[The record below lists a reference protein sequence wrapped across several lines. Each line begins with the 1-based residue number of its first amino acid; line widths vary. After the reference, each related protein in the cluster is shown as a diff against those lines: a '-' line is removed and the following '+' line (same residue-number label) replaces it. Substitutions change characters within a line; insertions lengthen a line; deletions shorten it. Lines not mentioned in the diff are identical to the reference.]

1 MVIAVASLALAVDTA
16 GRTVRC
22 ALGSVG
28 PVPLRARAA
37 ESWLAEQVDWDRGR
51 PAVADP
57 AAFGHFGALVAEAA
71 RPIDD
76 HRSTAD
82 YRRHA
87 VRVLA
92 ERAAIRALA

>member
-1 MVIAVASLALAVDTA
+1 
-16 GRTVRC
+16 
-22 ALGSVG
+22 VG

-37 ESWLAEQVDWDRGR
+37 ESWLAERVDWER
-51 PAVADP
+51 PAVTDA
-57 AAFGHFGALVAEAA
+57 AAFGQFAALVAQVA

-92 ERAAIRALA
+92 ERAAARAFEPGAAA